1 MTVTLSSER
10 PIHSTTLSLGDA
22 TIALET
28 GQVAR
33 QADAAVV
40 LREKRTVIL
49 AALVTEPLR
58 QLSRSAY
65 LTVEYRERMAAVGR
79 IPGNY
84 FRRELRPG
92 EHEILMNRTIDRCL
106 RPLIPH
112 YYDRSIQLQVT
123 VFSADPESD
132 IATLST
138 LAACATMGLS
148 PVPTLGVALGARLV
162 QSEGEWSALR
172 VPGTQNPVESD
183 VFVALS
189 EKGLL
194 TVEGGGHALSSD
206 DVQSMVEAVERLLNP
221 ALLELSAW
229 CEELRPDV
237 FPWSPLA
244 FPDELV
250 ALVEPYVSGTF
261 ENLEDPSKRRV
272 REVEFGQSKRRAVEA
287 LCGTLDDD
295 EALPV
300 DDVLDEEDVVESD
313 DSTEESDE
321 SSQVSDSAKVWEPQ
335 LVRALFDHLVEK
347 AVRENLCQGVRLDGR
362 SSKEHRP
369 IEAMLGFLPMNHGS
383 TLLTRG
389 ETQALVS
396 VTVGRL
402 GEGQNVETLEGQ
414 NVNHFL
420 VHYNFPGYATGHIA
434 RFRPPGFREHGHGH
448 LARRA
453 LLPMLP
459 NLYQWGKSVRVVSD
473 ITESSGSS
481 SMATVCGAS
490 LALMDAGVPL
500 AGHVAGLAVGL
511 VREEGQAVILSDI
524 SEEED
529 TFGDMD
535 LKLTT
540 TRQGITAIQLDMKN
554 QPLPLS
560 TFLEAIAQGSE
571 TLAGVLTRLEETI
584 ESPRDVE
591 IALPSGKGGKSQ
603 RNKDSKKQGK
613 PETKPQDEGKAP
625 SSDSS
630 SSRKPPEE
638 KKVEEPA
645 FAWQLDY
652 QVDASMVGRV
662 IGSRGRN
669 IRAVEAALPVE
680 VKASNEGVIAL
691 RSDSQEALL
700 AARHQVKAF
709 LLTLHKDER
718 YLGVV
723 VGSSEEHVEVRIGDH
738 VGHVPLSQWKELS
751 GEPQPHQEV
760 LVCAA
765 GSDSH
770 GKLRLRMM
778 PSNEEELAKAQNYV
792 EEPGLFQNLTNES
805 PSV

>member
-10 PIHSTTLSLGDA
+10 PVHSTVLSLGDA
-22 TIALET
+22 TITLET

-40 LREKRTVIL
+40 LREKRSVIL

-123 VFSADPESD
+123 VLSADPESD

-138 LAACATMGLS
+138 LAACAAMGLS

-172 VPGTQNPVESD
+172 VPGTQNPVASD

-189 EKGLL
+189 ENGLL
-194 TVEGGGHALSSD
+194 TVEGGGHALSSE
-206 DVQSMVEAVERLLNP
+206 DVQAMVEAVERILSP
-221 ALLELSAW
+221 ALLKLSAW

-237 FPWSPLA
+237 FSWTPLV
-244 FPDELV
+244 FPEELV
-250 ALVEPYVSGTF
+250 ALVEPYISSTF
-261 ENLEDPSKRRV
+261 ECLEDPSKRRV
-272 REVEFGQSKRRAVEA
+272 REVEFGRSKRQAVEA
-287 LCGTLDDD
+287 LCGVSDDD
-295 EALPV
+295 EALPA
-300 DDVLDEEDVVESD
+300 DDVVDEEDVVESD
-313 DSTEESDE
+313 DSSKESD
-321 SSQVSDSAKVWEPQ
+321 DSPQGSGAAKVWEPQ

-347 AVRENLCQGVRLDGR
+347 AVRENLCQGIRLDGR

-369 IEAMLGFLPMNHGS
+369 IEALLGFLPMNHGS

-402 GEGQNVETLEGQ
+402 GEGQNIETLEGQ
-414 NVNHFL
+414 NINHFL

-511 VREEGQAVILSDI
+511 VRDGEQSVILSDI

-554 QPLPLS
+554 QPLSLS

-571 TLAGVLTRLEETI
+571 TLAGVLTRLEEMI

-591 IALPSGKGGKSQ
+591 IVLSSGKGNKSQ
-603 RNKDSKKQGK
+603 SNKSPKKQ
-613 PETKPQDEGKAP
+613 TKSAAKKQEDDNPPP
-625 SSDSS
+625 SDS
-630 SSRKPPEE
+630 SSRKPSEE
-638 KKVEEPA
+638 KKAEEPA

-680 VKASNEGVIAL
+680 VQASNEGVITL

-709 LLTLHKDER
+709 LLALHKDER

-723 VGSSEEHVEVRIGDH
+723 LGNSEENVEVRIGDH
-738 VGHVPLSQWKELS
+738 VGHVPLSQWKEFS
-751 GEPQPHQEV
+751 GEPLLQEA
-760 LVCAA
+760 LVCAV

-770 GKLRLRMM
+770 GKLQLRVM
-778 PSNEEELAKAQNYV
+778 PSSEGELVKAQNYV
-792 EEPGLFQNLTNES
+792 EEPGLFQNLTSES